1 MDNYRS
7 ATCPEAFAQVEQ
19 QIEEE
24 IAEGNYVV
32 TPTKPTIVSALGAIP
47 KPDSAE
53 YRLIHDCSM
62 PEGKGV
68 NSYIDIES
76 FKFQTIDDAVKLID
90 KGYYLAKI
98 DLRHAYRSVPI
109 HPSNY
114 KATGLKWVFKGSKH
128 PTYLIDKRLPY
139 GGRSAPGIFHRIT
152 QAVRRMMRRRGFNG
166 LVVYL
171 DDFLIIA
178 PTREECQLAF
188 DTLMQLLR
196 ELGFQISMGKVVS
209 PCQLLVFLG
218 IQIDTNAL
226 VLSLPK
232 EKLDGTKVIVQSFVS
247 RKRASKRQLQ
257 TLAGK
262 LNWACKVVYGGR
274 TFLRRIIDQMNMLS
288 SPGAKLLLNSEFR
301 ADILWW
307 HQFLDVFN
315 GKCRIFDKLPVVD
328 VHTDAC
334 SHGVGAY
341 FRGDWVYSYLPV
353 DFPAVSGL
361 HINYKELFSI
371 YLAAVRWAPRWAN
384 QHVIIH
390 SDNQP
395 AVAMLN
401 KGTTRNTLVM
411 PYLRHLFW
419 LSATYNFQITAKYIP
434 GLENATA
441 DAVSRMHE
449 PAKLFEFANFLCRT
463 SFCASVNNVALLH
476 HMAPNSALFLSLRYL
491 CPGIGQ

>member
-152 QAVRRMMRRRGFNG
+152 QAVRRMMRR
-166 LVVYL
+166 
-171 DDFLIIA
+171 
-178 PTREECQLAF
+178 
-188 DTLMQLLR
+188 
-196 ELGFQISMGKVVS
+196 
-209 PCQLLVFLG
+209 
-218 IQIDTNAL
+218 
-226 VLSLPK
+226 
-232 EKLDGTKVIVQSFVS
+232 
-247 RKRASKRQLQ
+247 
-257 TLAGK
+257 
-262 LNWACKVVYGGR
+262 
-274 TFLRRIIDQMNMLS
+274 
-288 SPGAKLLLNSEFR
+288 
-301 ADILWW
+301 
-307 HQFLDVFN
+307 
-315 GKCRIFDKLPVVD
+315 
-328 VHTDAC
+328 
-334 SHGVGAY
+334 
-341 FRGDWVYSYLPV
+341 
-353 DFPAVSGL
+353 
-361 HINYKELFSI
+361 
-371 YLAAVRWAPRWAN
+371 
-384 QHVIIH
+384 
-390 SDNQP
+390 
-395 AVAMLN
+395 
-401 KGTTRNTLVM
+401 
-411 PYLRHLFW
+411 
-419 LSATYNFQITAKYIP
+419 
-434 GLENATA
+434 
-441 DAVSRMHE
+441 
-449 PAKLFEFANFLCRT
+449 
-463 SFCASVNNVALLH
+463 
-476 HMAPNSALFLSLRYL
+476 
-491 CPGIGQ
+491 